1 MCFSLLFSLPIH
13 FLWRLFLLFQFYFV
27 NFMLYIS
34 STVHCFFFFFF
45 FLMIR
50 RPPRTTRIDTLC
62 PYTTL
67 FRSARAAMSSV
78 RKAPIQ
84 LSIAGMIGEGDD
96 VAVEAETDSEMLN
109 GRRYNNRYHFVFRL
123 RDGKFCEVREY
134 SCSHLAQNCFNA
146 IEPAE
151 IGRAHV

>member
-1 MCFSLLFSLPIH
+1 
-13 FLWRLFLLFQFYFV
+13 
-27 NFMLYIS
+27 
-34 STVHCFFFFFF
+34 
-45 FLMIR
+45 MIR
-50 RPPRTTRIDTLC
+50 RPPRSTRTDTPF

-67 FRSARAAMSSV
+67 FRSM
-78 RKAPIQ
+78 KAPIQ

-151 IGRAHV
+151 PEKTRMAV

>member
-1 MCFSLLFSLPIH
+1 MMTVEANKQLIRDWFDA
-13 FLWRLFLLFQFYFV
+13 V
-27 NFMLYIS
+27 NRGDEAAVLAMTAEDFRFETMARAPDWMLYKWDRYQ
-34 STVHCFFFFFF
+34 FAA
-45 FLMIR
+45 
-50 RPPRTTRIDTLC
+50 
-62 PYTTL
+62 
-67 FRSARAAMSSV
+67 ARAAMSSV
-78 RKAPIQ
+78 MKAPIQ

-151 IGRAHV
+151 PEKTRMAV